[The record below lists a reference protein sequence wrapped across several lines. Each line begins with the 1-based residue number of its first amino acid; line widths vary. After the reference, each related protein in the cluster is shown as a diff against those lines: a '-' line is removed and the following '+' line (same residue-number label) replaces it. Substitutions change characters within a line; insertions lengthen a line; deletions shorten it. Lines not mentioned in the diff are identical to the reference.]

1 MPRIL
6 QIPRG
11 SRMYGEGVTCWL
23 SLRGGGC
30 LGTSIMCWLH
40 GLETS
45 NCSYMPRKEGDIFLF
60 LLCLPHPRDLCKL
73 SPPWALS
80 MLELSLSFHS
90 AQPHGPLSSLS
101 SCTVGDRV
109 AIHSKPDSE
118 VSKPLL
124 SPQVLGFPTTHSPE
138 RRWKVAE
145 ERMVGVCR
153 RKRVE
158 QNTTYF

>member
-6 QIPRG
+6 QIPQRKPYVRRG
-11 SRMYGEGVTCWL
+11 SNLLAEPER
-23 SLRGGGC
+23 RGC
-30 LGTSIMCWLH
+30 LGTSITCWLH